1 MRSFFFAAV
10 FVLTAGCGASMPG
23 NAADSGA
30 NVDDAGTAEGMDAGR
45 DAGAGAVDA
54 GPVMPGAPVL
64 TSVSVVTHGT
74 MAINWQLPASGCS
87 TLALRMKVGAGA
99 YSTVRSLTGVA
110 TSTQYSPGHANG
122 TYCYQLT
129 CTLQGLESAA
139 SNERCATQ

>member
-1 MRSFFFAAV
+1 MA
-10 FVLTAGCGASMPG
+10 AGCAASPPG
-23 NAADSGA
+23 KAADSEA
-30 NVDDAGTAEGMDAGR
+30 NVEDAGPAVERDAGT

-54 GPVMPGAPVL
+54 GPAIPGAPVV

-87 TLALRMKVGAGA
+87 TLTLRMKVGTGA

-110 TSTQYSPGHANG
+110 TSTQYSPGHASG